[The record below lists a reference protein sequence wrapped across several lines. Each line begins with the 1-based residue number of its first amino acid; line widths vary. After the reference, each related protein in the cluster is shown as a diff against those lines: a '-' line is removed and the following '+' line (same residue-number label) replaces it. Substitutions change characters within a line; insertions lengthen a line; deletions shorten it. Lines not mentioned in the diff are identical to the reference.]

1 MELWSRQRGGLEEII
16 RIGSL
21 SIMEKAL
28 GFLKAFNVSSL
39 WTVSPSVT
47 SRSLLTLE
55 VVTAVVTYCCQFLKK
70 KKRKRESQRLKQ
82 TAATALDLAYS
93 ERKKGKPQEILP
105 IYCSHLLKD
114 RFWLFYHG
122 YFRFLVI

>member
-1 MELWSRQRGGLEEII
+1 MVQADGGLEEII
-16 RIGSL
+16 GIGSL

-28 GFLKAFNVSSL
+28 GFLKAFNISSL

-55 VVTAVVTYCCQFLKK
+55 VVTAVVTYCCQFK

-93 ERKKGKPQEILP
+93 GRKKGKPQEILP
-105 IYCSHLLKD
+105 FYCPHLLKD